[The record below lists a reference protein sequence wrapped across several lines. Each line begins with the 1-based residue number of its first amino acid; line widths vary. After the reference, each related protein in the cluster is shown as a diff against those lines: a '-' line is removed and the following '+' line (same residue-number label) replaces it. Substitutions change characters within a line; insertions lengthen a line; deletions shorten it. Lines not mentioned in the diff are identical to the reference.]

1 MHHNNCKQKNN
12 KKMRKNVFIYL
23 AILLVFSACKNE
35 KAITI
40 QPQTVRISEVLLSE
54 DSNTR
59 EFPFIS
65 KAFQTSE
72 LSFRVGGPI
81 NNLDIQAG
89 DYFKKGDVI
98 ASLDKRDYLI
108 NKEAK
113 EAQYI
118 QAEAEFHRVKSLYE
132 KKNVSA
138 KIFDNARTNYNITK
152 SAYAAAVNALGDT
165 QLIAPFNGYIQNVKT
180 EAHQV
185 IRANQTVLSFIN
197 IEQLKLEAY
206 IPEDIALFSKQ
217 IKSIDI
223 SFDALKNI
231 KITASSWDISKST
244 TSNNISFLLT
254 AIVDNCNKGFD
265 LLGGMTGKMSFTL
278 TRENESSTL
287 KIPQVAVCNRPS
299 IGSYVW
305 LYNSKT
311 ERVQMTPVSL
321 GALKENAY
329 VEITKGLATND
340 IVVTTGLNFLS
351 NNKLVTILNK

>member
-1 MHHNNCKQKNN
+1 
-12 KKMRKNVFIYL
+12 MRKNVFIYL
-23 AILLVFSACKNE
+23 ALLLVFSACKNE
-35 KAITI
+35 KTITS

-59 EFPFIS
+59 EFPFIA
-65 KAFQTSE
+65 KAYQTSE
-72 LSFRVGGPI
+72 LSFRVGGPL

-89 DYFKKGDVI
+89 DYFKKGDLI
-98 ASLDKRDYLI
+98 ASLDQRDYLI

-118 QAEAEFHRVKSLYE
+118 QAKAEFKRVKSLYE

-138 KIFDNARTNYNITK
+138 KIFDNARTNYNLTK
-152 SAYAAAVNALGDT
+152 AAYEAAENALNDT
-165 QLIAPFNGYIQNVKT
+165 QLIAPFNGYIQNVKA

-185 IRANQTVLSFIN
+185 VRANQTVLSFIN

-206 IPEDIALFSKQ
+206 IPEDVALFSKQ
-217 IKSIDI
+217 IESIDV
-223 SFDALKNI
+223 SFDALKDIN
-231 KITASSWDISKST
+231 ITASSWDISKST

-254 AIVDNCNKGFD
+254 AIVNNCNKGFD

-278 TRENESSTL
+278 TRERESATL

-299 IGSYVW
+299 VGSYVW
-305 LYNSKT
+305 LYSPTTK
-311 ERVQMTPVSL
+311 RVQMTPVSL

-329 VEITKGLATND
+329 VEITDGLIAND
-340 IVVTTGLNFLS
+340 IVVTTGQNFLS
-351 NNKLVTILNK
+351 NNKLVTILNN